1 MLHRLRGK
9 RSRRRRSESST
20 RRLGRRPTFPLLRC
34 PHQRPPPP
42 RLWFIDHRGH
52 FLGSACFGSTAVF
65 FFFSPTIF
73 FLILLRRTITRIIMK
88 PEPGSMRRSPLQ
100 PSDRFVSAQSC
111 LFKLSAGRSRAQGS
125 AGAFSGRCSGPLQGP
140 SVRARSWC
148 WDPGR
153 GGRGC
158 GGWEAPHRCADGG
171 EEVGTKTTAHGSS
184 VNGPHATR
192 GR

>member
-34 PHQRPPPP
+34 PRQRPPPP
-42 RLWFIDHRGH
+42 GSGLLTIGAT
-52 FLGSACFGSTAVF
+52 FLAVLALGPRPFF

-111 LFKLSAGRSRAQGS
+111 LFKLSAGRSRAQGR

-171 EEVGTKTTAHGSS
+171 EEVGRKPQLTA
-184 VNGPHATR
+184 VP
-192 GR
+192 